1 MEQVDCVVIGAG
13 VVGLAIARAAALA
26 GREVIVL
33 EAAEGIGT
41 HTSSRNSEV
50 IHAGLY
56 YPKGS
61 LKARFCVQGKELL
74 YRYCAEHGVPHQRIG
89 KVVVATDESE
99 ISAVQSYVAKAQA
112 NGVTDLQWLNG
123 EQLRELEPAVRC
135 VAGFLSPST
144 GIIDS
149 HAFMLALQGDAENH
163 GASIVFFSP
172 VESGETRDDGIV
184 LNVGGTEPMS
194 LLARTVINSAGLY
207 AQNVARSLRG
217 IPTPSIPPQYFAKAH
232 YYTLTG
238 RSPFRRLVYPVATHA
253 HLGVHVTLDLGGQ
266 ARFGPDVNWVDGV
279 DYSFDDS
286 REPLFYEAVRNYYP
300 QLKDGSL
307 QPGYTGIRPKI
318 SGPSEPA
325 ADFLIQG
332 PREHGVAGLVNL
344 YGIESP
350 GLTAALAIGEQ
361 VLSLL

>member
-1 MEQVDCVVIGAG
+1 
-13 VVGLAIARAAALA
+13 
-26 GREVIVL
+26 
-33 EAAEGIGT
+33 
-41 HTSSRNSEV
+41 
-50 IHAGLY
+50 
-56 YPKGS
+56 
-61 LKARFCVQGKELL
+61 VQGKEQV
-74 YRYCAEHGVPHQRIG
+74 YRFCAERGVPHQRIG
-89 KVVVATDESE
+89 KVVVAADESE
-99 ISAVQSYVAKAQA
+99 ISAVKSYVTTAEA
-112 NGVTDLQWLNG
+112 NGVRDLRWLSTA
-123 EQLRELEPAVRC
+123 ELHELEPAVKC
-135 VAGFLSPST
+135 VTGFLSPST

-149 HAFMLALQGDAENH
+149 HAFMLALEGDAENH

-172 VESGETRDDGIV
+172 VESGEIRTDGIV

-194 LLARTVINSAGLY
+194 LIARTVINSAGLY

-217 IPTPSIPPQYFAKAH
+217 LRAESIPPQYFAKAH

-238 RSPFRRLVYPVATHA
+238 KSPFHRLVYPVATHA

-266 ARFGPDVNWVDGV
+266 ARFGPDVCWVHGV
-279 DYSFDDS
+279 DYTFDDT
-286 REPLFYEAVRNYYP
+286 REPLFYEAVRHYYP

-318 SGPSEPA
+318 SGPGEAA

-350 GLTAALAIGEQ
+350 GLTAALAIGDH
-361 VLSLL
+361 VMSLL

>member
-61 LKARFCVQGKELL
+61 LKARFCVQGKEQL
-74 YRYCAEHGVPHQRIG
+74 YCFCAERGVPHQRIG
-89 KVVVATDESE
+89 KVVVAADESE
-99 ISAVQSYVAKAQA
+99 ISAVKSYVTRAEA
-112 NGVTDLQWLNG
+112 NGVTDLRWLSTA
-123 EQLRELEPAVRC
+123 QLHELEPAVRC

-149 HAFMLALQGDAENH
+149 HAFMLALEGDAENH

-172 VESGETRDDGIV
+172 VESGEIRADGIV

-194 LLARTVINSAGLY
+194 LIARTVINSAGLY
-207 AQNVARSLRG
+207 AQNVARSLHG
-217 IPTPSIPPQYFAKAH
+217 LPAESIPPQYFAKAH

-238 RSPFRRLVYPVATHA
+238 KSPFHQLVYPVATHA

-266 ARFGPDVNWVDGV
+266 ARFGPDVCWVDGV
-279 DYSFDDS
+279 DYTFDHTH
-286 REPLFYEAVRNYYP
+286 EPLFYEAVRHYYP

-318 SGPSEPA
+318 SGPDEAA

-332 PREHGVAGLVNL
+332 PREHGIAGLVNL

-350 GLTAALAIGEQ
+350 GLTAALAIGNH